1 MVFKAIAGLYSLP
14 EKYNDSTLLSL
25 GRQTCSGPQPP
36 KALNDLISFASPQT
50 LLWGFLVSWTDN
62 SRFFIVPFITD

>member
-1 MVFKAIAGLYSLP
+1 MVFKAIAGLYSLQ

-50 LLWGFLVSWTDN
+50 LE
-62 SRFFIVPFITD
+62 